1 MTTASTSVALKASFR
16 SVLALP
22 TAANIAVLGRGT
34 LLSRGLRTVT
44 SRLRG
49 TLLSR
54 GLRTVTSRLLAA
66 DEALVRRHG
75 RRLVGTGKSC
85 TGRVCR

>member
-44 SRLRG
+44 SRL
-49 TLLSR
+49 
-54 GLRTVTSRLLAA
+54 LAA
-66 DEALVRRHG
+66 DEALVRRDG